1 MWMCCGGPERH
12 SMGRPK
18 PIKGGRSAT
27 MVYAYTYTLCRR
39 AVVATFDLSAQNLHL
54 FKRDHWLA
62 DPRNVIQLHLASPA
76 WDTGAGTGGTPVSP
90 TEQMR
95 SWTVAE
101 TVRFLEG
108 RDLVGPAEQARRS
121 GMSGADLL
129 ELSQQQLC
137 TEVLLTPLAARKVV
151 AARDEFLCD

>member
-1 MWMCCGGPERH
+1 
-12 SMGRPK
+12 
-18 PIKGGRSAT
+18 

-39 AVVATFDLSAQNLHL
+39 AVVATFDLSALNLYL

-62 DPRNVIQLHLASPA
+62 DARNVIQLHLASPA

-108 RDLVGPAEQARRS
+108 RD
-121 GMSGADLL
+121 
-129 ELSQQQLC
+129 
-137 TEVLLTPLAARKVV
+137 
-151 AARDEFLCD
+151 

>member
-1 MWMCCGGPERH
+1 MLH
-12 SMGRPK
+12 K
-18 PIKGGRSAT
+18 PSNT
-27 MVYAYTYTLCRR
+27 C
-39 AVVATFDLSAQNLHL
+39 LS
-54 FKRDHWLA
+54 
-62 DPRNVIQLHLASPA
+62 SPA

>member
-1 MWMCCGGPERH
+1 MLH
-12 SMGRPK
+12 K
-18 PIKGGRSAT
+18 PSNT
-27 MVYAYTYTLCRR
+27 C
-39 AVVATFDLSAQNLHL
+39 
-54 FKRDHWLA
+54 
-62 DPRNVIQLHLASPA
+62 LASPA
-76 WDTGAGTGGTPVSP
+76 GDTGAGTGGTPVSP

-101 TVRFLEG
+101 TVRVLEG

-151 AARDEFLCD
+151 AGRDEFLCD